1 MIRFAAMTDR
11 IDLVVGMVIAFTGSF
26 FILAC
31 CI

>member
-1 MIRFAAMTDR
+1 MIHFAAMTDR
-11 IDLVVGMVIAFTGSF
+11 VDLVVGMVITFTASF